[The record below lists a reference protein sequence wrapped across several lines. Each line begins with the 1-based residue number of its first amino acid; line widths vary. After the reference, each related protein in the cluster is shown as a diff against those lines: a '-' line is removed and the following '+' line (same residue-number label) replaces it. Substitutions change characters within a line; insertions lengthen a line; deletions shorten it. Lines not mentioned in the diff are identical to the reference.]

1 MHREYCMLVI
11 NVGST
16 STKVAWYQGNDPV
29 VTETIRYRSEDLGRY
44 SSLSEQLPLR
54 ERDLL
59 EFLKKNGIGIEEAD
73 MIVSRGGLGRPAPA
87 GAYEIDE
94 TMCRDLLEGKYGK
107 HPSALG
113 PAMALNFSR
122 KYGMLA
128 VVVDPPSTD
137 EFHPPARFS
146 GLPEIERKSALHA
159 LNQKAAARRL
169 AGDLKKKYEEVNV
182 IVAHLGGGITVG
194 AHREGMVIDCTHG
207 LSEGPF
213 TPERAGSLPTTD
225 LVEMAFSGQLEK
237 KQILSRLVGQGG
249 FFAYFG
255 TSDVE
260 KVQDMI
266 HAGDEK
272 AKLVYEAMAYQ
283 VAKEI
288 GAMSVVLKGKIDGII
303 LTGALAKSEMMTKA
317 ISEWIRFIA
326 PVFIYPGE
334 DEISAL
340 AEGGLRVLRK
350 EEELKRYP
358 HCHKPERTISSQTS
372 LRKE

>member
-1 MHREYCMLVI
+1 MRREYCMLVI

-29 VTETIRYRSEDLGRY
+29 ATETIRYRSEDLSPY

-59 EFLKKNGIGIEEAD
+59 EFLKKNGIGIEKAD
-73 MIVSRGGLGRPAPA
+73 IIVSRGGLGRPAPA

-94 TMCRDLLEGKYGK
+94 AMCEDLLEGKFGK

-122 KYGMLA
+122 KYGMPA

-137 EFHPPARFS
+137 EFHPLARIS
-146 GLPEIERKSALHA
+146 GLPEIDRKSALHA

-169 AGDLKKKYEEVNV
+169 AGDLGKKYEEMNV

-207 LSEGPF
+207 LGEGPF

-225 LVEMAFSGQLEK
+225 LVEMAFSGWLDK
-237 KQILSRLVGQGG
+237 KQILGHLVGQGG

-266 HAGDEK
+266 RAGDEK

-303 LTGALAKSEMMTKA
+303 LTGALAKSEMMTNA

-340 AEGGLRVLRK
+340 AQGGLRVLRK
-350 EEELKRYP
+350 EEDLKSYR
-358 HCHKPERTISSQTS
+358 
-372 LRKE
+372 